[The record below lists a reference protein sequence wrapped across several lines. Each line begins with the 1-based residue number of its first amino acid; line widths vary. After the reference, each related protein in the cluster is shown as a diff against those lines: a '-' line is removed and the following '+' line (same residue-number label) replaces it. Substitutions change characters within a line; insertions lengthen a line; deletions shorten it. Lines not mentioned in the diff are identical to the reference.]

1 MRRHPRATPRNPPI
15 RLACIRSL
23 LAVGGVLLLGACTQ
37 TRYYPFVGANEQQG
51 HGIAARRIINGIDV
65 WSDGTPPRKYEVIG
79 VVYDSRSGF
88 FRDSIL
94 KDVTRKAK
102 RMGGQG
108 ILEYQSYAAT
118 MSAGVAAV
126 SGASG
131 NMGNS
136 SQLGTGVATSAAY
149 GGAAAG
155 GLSSAGTGQSRWW
168 VIRYLPRGAK
178 SGTMKAR

>member
-1 MRRHPRATPRNPPI
+1 MRPHPRATPRNPPI
-15 RLACIRSL
+15 RLTYVRSL
-23 LAVGGVLLLGACTQ
+23 LAASGVLLLGACTQ

-51 HGIAARRIINGIDV
+51 KGIAARRIVNGIDV

-102 RMGGQG
+102 QMGGQG
-108 ILEYQSYAAT
+108 ILEYQGYAAT
-118 MSAGVAAV
+118 SSAGVAAV

-136 SQLGTGVATSAAY
+136 SQFGTGIATSAAY